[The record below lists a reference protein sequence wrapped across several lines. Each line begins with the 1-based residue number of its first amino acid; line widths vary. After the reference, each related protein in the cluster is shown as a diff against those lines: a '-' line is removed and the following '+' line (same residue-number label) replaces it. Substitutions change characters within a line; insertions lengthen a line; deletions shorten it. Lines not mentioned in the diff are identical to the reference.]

1 MPFASTVSAPFLA
14 LLIAT
19 PTPLSYLGP
28 KFLSGKLVQETG
40 EVSAHRAFNAPQDA
54 CGRLANSSRS
64 IFRNFISRKRWRF
77 FDARSR
83 RQLSIT
89 FVESFKAS
97 DEIHRA
103 AREGVRDGGE
113 IRWWRIYAIYLLSFS
128 LPLSLRLADNRSREA
143 R

>member
-1 MPFASTVSAPFLA
+1 MA
-14 LLIAT
+14 LL
-19 PTPLSYLGP
+19 
-28 KFLSGKLVQETG
+28 
-40 EVSAHRAFNAPQDA
+40 
-54 CGRLANSSRS
+54 
-64 IFRNFISRKRWRF
+64 
-77 FDARSR
+77 R

-89 FVESFKAS
+89 FVVLCRKFLEAS